1 MKKSKKLLV
10 FLCLIS
16 GVIFLSAGFYL
27 TSRTSEFKKN
37 GIETQAEIV
46 LIEKDYDT
54 DGEEKITVYVKYT
67 VENTTYTRKLDYYSF
82 TLHEGDIITIL
93 YLPDAPGKITYPKF
107 NTVPQTLFFV
117 GGGICIAAGLA
128 YLVAIVI
135 NKTKR
140 DKLKENGLIAIVK
153 QFDYRQNLRVF
164 GKHPASLVCADG
176 TGNYYK
182 TRFLYDAKKRIEVGS
197 QVIVYVDEKNS
208 KKYFVDIESINK
220 E

>member
-1 MKKSKKLLV
+1 MKKSKKLLI
-10 FLCLIS
+10 FLCLVS
-16 GVIFLSAGFYL
+16 GVIFLSAGIYL
-27 TSRTSEFKKN
+27 NSRTSEFKKN

-67 VENTTYTRKLDYYSF
+67 VENTTYTIKLDYYSF

-140 DKLKENGLIAIVK
+140 DKLKGNGLIAIIK

-164 GKHPASLVCADG
+164 GKHPASLICVDS

-182 TRFLYDAKKRIEVGS
+182 TRFLYDAKKRIEVGT
-197 QVIVYVDEKNS
+197 QVVVYVDEKNS